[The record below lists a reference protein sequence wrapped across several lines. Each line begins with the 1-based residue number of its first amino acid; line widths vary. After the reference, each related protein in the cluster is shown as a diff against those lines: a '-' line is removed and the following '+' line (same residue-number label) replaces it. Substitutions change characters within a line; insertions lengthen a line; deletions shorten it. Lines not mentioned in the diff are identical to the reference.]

1 MKKKCIKT
9 TAAILLLVMSVF
21 VASCGETDGG
31 VLSYND
37 LMKNGM
43 IMPEYADRTAFTGL
57 DNLIQSSIEHGTE
70 FAIVTGRVESVRYY
84 LEWLY
89 GLAAVTVCDVEINDV
104 CGEFNTPNIKKG
116 DTVRVRFDCGPIPT
130 KDGKYD
136 VASDL
141 KLISEYLD
149 REVESTLDL
158 DGDDPFAIELI
169 PAEDRE
175 YRMSAGAPDQVPMEE
190 GKEYAFFLT
199 RSFESDLYVTIRR
212 ARVTCPMDD
221 TLEGLSAKYGLHY
234 NKDYIEIAEEMAAL
248 FKAGQ
253 QAMNTAEPQETDGV
267 EGCETPLYFDSEEQ
281 FLSFM
286 SELRSGDP
294 KRKLT
299 VSSRQEEYDR
309 VYSASD
315 DYFILSGLTEVY
327 APGTELPGTH
337 LGYISTSNDFVCYV
351 YFNEAEEKVAYL
363 MWHRALPA
371 EYAYPEGVERTE
383 YNGVEYAIE
392 EYGPIEEE
400 AYPGGYV
407 ISWVRDNKSFR
418 AEFLVGFTVDDMLAF
433 CEYRS
438 VPIK

>member
-31 VLSYND
+31 RLSYND

-43 IMPEYADRTAFTGL
+43 IIAEGADRIDFTGL
-57 DNLIQSSIEHGTE
+57 DNLVQSTIEHGTE
-70 FAIVTGRVESVRYY
+70 FAIVTGRVKSVRYY
-84 LEWLY
+84 LEWMH
-89 GLAAVTVCDVEINDV
+89 GLAIVTVCDIEINNI
-104 CGEFNTPNIKKG
+104 CEEYNTSNIKKG
-116 DTVRVRFDCGPIPT
+116 DTVRVHFDYGPVLY
-130 KDGKYD
+130 KDGKTD
-136 VASDL
+136 TASEL
-141 KLISEYLD
+141 RFLSEQLG

-158 DGDDPFAIELI
+158 EDDDPFAVEVI
-169 PAEDRE
+169 PTDGGE
-175 YRMSAGAPDQVPMEE
+175 YRMFAWAPDQVPMEE
-190 GKEYAFFLT
+190 GKEYAYFLS
-199 RSFESDLYVTIRR
+199 RPFESDLYVTIRR

-309 VYSASD
+309 VYSASN
-315 DYFILSGLTEVY
+315 DYFFLSGLGEVY
-327 APGTELPGTH
+327 APGAELPGTH
-337 LGYISTSNDFVCYV
+337 LGYISASNNYVCYV

-363 MWHRALPA
+363 MWHRSLPA

-392 EYGPIEEE
+392 ELGPIEEE

>member
-9 TAAILLLVMSVF
+9 AAAILLLVMSVF

-43 IMPEYADRTAFTGL
+43 IIAEGADRIDFTGL
-57 DNLIQSSIEHGTE
+57 DNLVQSTIEHGTE
-70 FAIVTGRVESVRYY
+70 FAIVTGRVKSVRYY
-84 LEWLY
+84 LEWMH

-169 PAEDRE
+169 PTDGGE
-175 YRMSAGAPDQVPMEE
+175 YRMFAWAPDQVPMEE

-212 ARVTCPMDD
+212 ARVACPMDD

-248 FKAGQ
+248 FK
-253 QAMNTAEPQETDGV
+253 E
-267 EGCETPLYFDSEEQ
+267 
-281 FLSFM
+281 
-286 SELRSGDP
+286 
-294 KRKLT
+294 
-299 VSSRQEEYDR
+299 DR
-309 VYSASD
+309 
-315 DYFILSGLTEVY
+315 
-327 APGTELPGTH
+327 
-337 LGYISTSNDFVCYV
+337 
-351 YFNEAEEKVAYL
+351 
-363 MWHRALPA
+363 
-371 EYAYPEGVERTE
+371 
-383 YNGVEYAIE
+383 
-392 EYGPIEEE
+392 
-400 AYPGGYV
+400 
-407 ISWVRDNKSFR
+407 
-418 AEFLVGFTVDDMLAF
+418 
-433 CEYRS
+433 
-438 VPIK
+438 